1 MSLDVPR
8 FAAVAAASIAL
19 CCGCSDRWSVATDQ
33 PIPYFEDTAAA
44 DAAVSAS
51 VSTRLDSAENPPAQP
66 EDAATSLTSLPNA
79 GHESRDGGCPV
90 APYANVTAVT
100 VTAAAGALRLRVSIE
115 SADVGCSQFA
125 DWWEILGTDGALLYR
140 RVLTHSHTDE
150 NGTTDV
156 GAPGNT
162 FTRDGGP
169 VAIETS
175 TVVLVRAHMSRGG
188 YHGQVMRGSADSG
201 FAPATDLPAGF
212 ASDVERLAPQ
222 PTGCS
227 F

>member
-8 FAAVAAASIAL
+8 FLAVAVASIAL
-19 CCGCSDRWSVATDQ
+19 CCGCSDRQAFSIEPRRHHAASTATDAGV
-33 PIPYFEDTAAA
+33 TALEPNPAA
-44 DAAVSAS
+44 PPNAS
-51 VSTRLDSAENPPAQP
+51 ENGP
-66 EDAATSLTSLPNA
+66 ERQWDAATLLGSGNDSDPDA
-79 GHESRDGGCPV
+79 A
-90 APYANVTAVT
+90 APPAAYANVTAVT
-100 VTAAAGALRLRVSIE
+100 VTGPAGALTFGVSVS
-115 SADVGCSQFA
+115 SADVDCSQFA
-125 DWWEILGTDGALLYR
+125 DWWEVLGTDGALLYR

-169 VAIETS
+169 IAIETS
-175 TVVLVRAHMSRGG
+175 TTVLVRAHMNRGG
-188 YHGQVMRGSADSG
+188 YRGQVLRGSADGG
-201 FAPATDLPAGF
+201 FAPATDLPLGF